1 MMHGRTIK
9 ELHGHSGSKVYLKEI
24 AGVYC
29 VQKEGNTERN
39 VERMSALA
47 ELGYRVPKIYLS
59 MDDTLL
65 MEYIHGLDMKNYLIH
80 NNISQ
85 LYNFISNTIDD
96 FSNDSEMKDYTD
108 TYFNKLS
115 WLYRAKD
122 LPFTKYDLIAKL
134 HKVLPKST
142 YHGDLTLEN
151 ILHTNTGFVMI
162 DPVTIEYDSYVFDL
176 AKLRQDLECKWFLRE
191 TDLRLDAK
199 LNMMQEK
206 IFSAFPN
213 TKDDYLLILMLLRV
227 YRHTEK
233 DDSNRK
239 FILREINRLWK

>member
-24 AGVYC
+24 AGAYC

-115 WLYRAKD
+115 WLDRAKD

-134 HKVLPKST
+134 PKVLPKST

-162 DPVTIEYDSYVFDL
+162 DPVTIEYDSYVFDI
-176 AKLRQDLECKWFLRE
+176 AKLRQDVECKWFLRNSE
-191 TDLRLDAK
+191 VKLDTK
-199 LNMMQEK
+199 LEILNSKLKKTYSHEM
-206 IFSAFPN
+206 
-213 TKDDYLLILMLLRV
+213 DDSLLILMLLRV
-227 YRHTEK
+227 LKHCEVG
-233 DDSNRK
+233 DDNYIFLMK
-239 FILREINRLWK
+239 EIHRLWK